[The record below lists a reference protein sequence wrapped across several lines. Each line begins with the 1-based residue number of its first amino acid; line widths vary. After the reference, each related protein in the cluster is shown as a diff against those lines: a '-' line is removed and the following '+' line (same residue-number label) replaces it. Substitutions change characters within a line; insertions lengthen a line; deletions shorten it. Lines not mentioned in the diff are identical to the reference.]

1 MLRSMTTFA
10 RADVS
15 GDGWRLG
22 MELKSV
28 NNRYCD
34 IHIRMPRWMNGIEES
49 IKQQIKGVLQRGRID
64 FFIDYTGEGGC
75 RPVFEP
81 DIELGR
87 AYVAAAGELADA
99 LGLSPEIDLEALL
112 RSVKDIIVTREER
125 DDSDAIWKRLEPHI
139 ATLLDQALEMAMA
152 EGKRLEEDMVHRL
165 ASIEELLLKTGE
177 LAESNLEASVVKLKE
192 RLQKYLD
199 SYPVDENRIAQEV
212 VILTDKLDITEEQVR
227 AASHVKQFRE
237 ILKED
242 GPSGRKLDFL
252 LQELFREVNT
262 MASKSSNDRISQ
274 FVVEIKSELEK
285 IREQVQNIV

>member
-10 RADVS
+10 RTDVS

-49 IKQQIKGVLQRGRID
+49 LKQQIKAAMDRGRID
-64 FFIDYTGEGGC
+64 FFIDYSGEGGY
-75 RPVFEP
+75 RPLFEP

-87 AYVAAAGELADA
+87 AYIAAAGELADA
-99 LGLSPEIDLEALL
+99 LGLNPEIDLETILGTV
-112 RSVKDIIVTREER
+112 RDVIVTREER
-125 DDSDAIWKRLEPHI
+125 EDAEVILERLKPHI
-139 ATLLDQALEMAMA
+139 ATLLDQALEMGIA
-152 EGKRLEEDMVHRL
+152 EGKRLEEDIVLRL
-165 ASIEELLLKTGE
+165 DSIEDLLVKIGE
-177 LAESNLEASVVKLKE
+177 LSESNLDASLVKLRE
-192 RLQKYLD
+192 RIQKHLD

-227 AASHVKQFRE
+227 AESHVQQFRK

-242 GPSGRKLDFL
+242 GPSGRKMDFL

-262 MASKSSNDRISQ
+262 MASKSSNDKISQ
-274 FVVEIKSELEK
+274 FVVEIKAELEK
-285 IREQVQNIV
+285 IREQVQNVV